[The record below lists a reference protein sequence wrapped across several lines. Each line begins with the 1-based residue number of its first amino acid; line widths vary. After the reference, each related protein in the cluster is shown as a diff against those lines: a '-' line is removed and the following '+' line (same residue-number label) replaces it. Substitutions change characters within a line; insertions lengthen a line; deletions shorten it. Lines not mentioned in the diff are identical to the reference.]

1 MSSGGASGA
10 TARQP
15 SPSRAGPL
23 LLLTRVI
30 SALIL
35 APLVLLDIWFGGLWL
50 DGLMVVAAGLMGWE
64 WARICGEGRIGLGG
78 ALSILALIGVPV
90 AFALGIS
97 QHALSELLIG
107 TAAAAAATALSRPRQ
122 VPWIGLGTLYIGL
135 ACLSFLWLR
144 AVPVEGRALVF
155 WLLAVVWATDIG
167 AYFAGR
173 GIGGP
178 RLAPAVSPNKTWAG
192 LIGGMLSAGLVGV
205 AAARLLA
212 WDPVLLV
219 AGGMALAVVA
229 QGGDLLESWCKRR
242 FGVKDSS
249 HIIPGHG
256 GILDRV
262 DGLLAVF
269 PVAFLYIWVVGV

>member
-1 MSSGGASGA
+1 M
-10 TARQP
+10 
-15 SPSRAGPL
+15 L
-23 LLLTRVI
+23 MTRII
-30 SALIL
+30 SAAVL
-35 APLVLLDIWFGGLWL
+35 APLVLGAIYLGGWWFAALVIL
-50 DGLMVVAAGLMGWE
+50 AAGLMGWE
-64 WARICGEGRIGLGG
+64 WARMCNSGR
-78 ALSILALIGVPV
+78 
-90 AFALGIS
+90 LGIS
-97 QHALSELLIG
+97 GGIAIAVLVLL
-107 TAAAAAATALSRPRQ
+107 APVFLFVSPPLAATALLCVGAVIAQSVGLLRGERQ
-122 VPWIGLGTLYIGL
+122 KAWLLLGTTYIGI

-144 AVPVEGRALVF
+144 FVPEGGLNLVF

-178 RLAPAVSPNKTWAG
+178 KLAPSISPNKTWAG
-192 LIGGMLSAGLVGV
+192 LIGGMLAAGLIGTL
-205 AAARLLA
+205 AAGFLEREATML
-212 WDPVLLV
+212 VL
-219 AGGMALAVVA
+219 GGMVLAVIA

-269 PVAFLYIWVVGV
+269 PVAFIYFWAVGAHF